1 MKGSG
6 SRTRKYFL
14 AANWK
19 SNGNT
24 QFVKEIITH
33 MINSFEYDPKKI
45 GKSDFFSY
53 LLFLDLMILPSA
65 LHISLVQAMVT
76 PNVQVG
82 AQNVSA
88 HPAGAFTG
96 EVAAEHLRDYGINWT
111 LIGHSQRRLLFG
123 ETQETCTEKVKL
135 ARAQGMGV
143 ILCLG
148 ENLE

>member
-33 MINSFEYDPKKI
+33 MINSFEYDSKKI

-53 LLFLDLMILPSA
+53 FLFLDLMILPSA

-76 PNVQVG
+76 PNV
-82 AQNVSA
+82 
-88 HPAGAFTG
+88 
-96 EVAAEHLRDYGINWT
+96 
-111 LIGHSQRRLLFG
+111 
-123 ETQETCTEKVKL
+123 
-135 ARAQGMGV
+135 
-143 ILCLG
+143 
-148 ENLE
+148 